1 MKEKF
6 TLKKNLTFKQKIKK
20 HSSTILILGVI
31 FLYFLITYII
41 GAGLTQNPHVQLA
54 DFEVSEDG
62 TEIIIKTAVN
72 STSESIRSVNVLPY
86 ENVRY
91 LDFYYTFG
99 VSFTTWGAKDEF
111 VIEIDENCN
120 GIFFA
125 REDGY
130 ELMLY
135 KNPET
140 NTWQLPSE
148 IKD

>member
-1 MKEKF
+1 MA
-6 TLKKNLTFKQKIKK
+6 
-20 HSSTILILGVI
+20 S
-31 FLYFLITYII
+31 
-41 GAGLTQNPHVQLA
+41 
-54 DFEVSEDG
+54 
-62 TEIIIKTAVN
+62 
-72 STSESIRSVNVLPY
+72 
-86 ENVRY
+86 
-91 LDFYYTFG
+91 
-99 VSFTTWGAKDEF
+99 WGAKDEF
-111 VIEIDENCN
+111 VIEVDDNCN